1 MNEII
6 KNFTADWIEVIIAAA
21 ALIVSILSL
30 KVSILSLKKVAKA
43 NKLSSEANNISSEAN
58 NISVK
63 ANKIAEQALE
73 KTDKELDILIKDK
86 MSSFKVKLI
95 SINFHNDAYN
105 CEDMK
110 DALLSGT
117 AECEFEIENT
127 SDKYATSV
135 TFEKFDGAGLDID
148 SHQNKDLNHF
158 ISLYKVNYNKPEL
171 KLKEKR
177 VYSINEKMYWSNG
190 ALNFS
195 CAVTF
200 SFLIQKDNSSKG
212 RNWELCIVEEG
223 ICKTSTYMSEM
234 PE

>member
-1 MNEII
+1 MNVIN
-6 KNFTADWIEVIIAAA
+6 KNFIADWIEVIIAAA

-30 KVSILSLKKVAKA
+30 KKVAKA
-43 NKLSSEANNISSEAN
+43 NKLSSEAN

-110 DALLSGT
+110 EALLIGT
-117 AECEFEIENT
+117 AECELEVENT

-148 SHQNKDLNHF
+148 SHQNKNMNHI

-177 VYSINEKMYWSNG
+177 VYNINEKMYWSNG
-190 ALNFS
+190 TFNFS
-195 CAVTF
+195 CVVTF
-200 SFLIQKDNSSKG
+200 SFLIQKDNSSQE

-223 ICKTSTYMSEM
+223 TCKTSTYLLEISE
-234 PE
+234 

>member
-1 MNEII
+1 MNVII
-6 KNFTADWIEVIIAAA
+6 KNFSADWIEVIIAVA
-21 ALIVSILSL
+21 ALIVPILSL
-30 KVSILSLKKVAKA
+30 RKVAKA
-43 NKLSSEANNISSEAN
+43 NKLSREAN

-95 SINFHNDAYN
+95 SIIFHNDAYN

-110 DALLSGT
+110 DVLSIGT
-117 AECEFEIENT
+117 AECELEIENT

-135 TFEKFDGAGLDID
+135 TFEKFDGKLDGAGLDID
-148 SHQNKDLNHF
+148 SHQNKNLNHI

-177 VYSINEKMYWSNG
+177 VYNINEKMYWSNG
-190 ALNFS
+190 TFNFS
-195 CAVTF
+195 CVVTF
-200 SFLIQKDNSSKG
+200 SFLIQKDNSSQE

-223 ICKTSTYMSEM
+223 ICKTSTYLLEMSE
-234 PE
+234 